1 MNDIRPRLQAE
12 VSKVVVGQDTGVD
25 ILLVAIAIGGHV
37 LIEGVPG
44 VAKTLMARAF
54 ATATGLEFTRIQF
67 TPDMLPSDVVGTMV
81 IRDGDLAFRAGPVFT
96 QVLLADEINRTP
108 PKTQSAL
115 LEAMG
120 EGQVTVD
127 GTTRALPTPFLVVA
141 TQNSIE
147 YEGTYPLPEAQLDRF
162 LIKFDM
168 GYPAEAEEVAM
179 LKLRRAGI
187 VPSTLD
193 DVEAVVSADDLAGLR
208 LVVDQTTV
216 SDEVAAYVASLV
228 RATRT
233 LPAVEV
239 GASPRAAVHLLAVA
253 RATARLNGRD
263 FVIPDDVM
271 AMASSVLAH
280 RLVLRPEAE
289 IERYQPADA
298 VATALSTVPVPR

>member
-12 VSKVVVGQDTGVD
+12 VSKVVVGQNSGVD
-25 ILLVAIAIGGHV
+25 ILLVAIAVGGHV

-54 ATATGLEFTRIQF
+54 ATATGLDFTRIQF

-127 GTTRALPTPFLVVA
+127 GTTRALPSPFLVVA

-162 LIKFDM
+162 VIKFDM
-168 GYPAEAEEVAM
+168 GYPAEADEVAM
-179 LKLRRAGI
+179 LRLRRAGI

-193 DVEAVVSADDLAGLR
+193 DVEAVASADDLVGMRAL
-208 LVVDQTTV
+208 VDQTTV
-216 SDEVAAYVASLV
+216 SDEVAAYA
-228 RATRT
+228 
-233 LPAVEV
+233 PAE
-239 GASPRAAVHLLAVA
+239 SH
-253 RATARLNGRD
+253 
-263 FVIPDDVM
+263 
-271 AMASSVLAH
+271 
-280 RLVLRPEAE
+280 
-289 IERYQPADA
+289 
-298 VATALSTVPVPR
+298 

>member
-12 VSKVVVGQDTGVD
+12 VSKVVVGQNTGVD
-25 ILLVAIAIGGHV
+25 ILLVAIAVGGHV

-54 ATATGLEFTRIQF
+54 ATATGLDFTRIQF

-168 GYPAEAEEVAM
+168 GYPTEAGEVAM
-179 LKLRRAGI
+179 LRLRRAGI

-193 DVEAVVSADDLAGLR
+193 DVKAVVSAGDLVDIRA
-208 LVVDQTTV
+208 VVDQTTV

-271 AMASSVLAH
+271 VMAPSVLAH

-289 IERYQPADA
+289 IERYQPTDA

>member
-12 VSKVVVGQDTGVD
+12 VAKVVVGQDTGVD
-25 ILLVAIAIGGHV
+25 ILLVAIAVGGHV

-54 ATATGLEFTRIQF
+54 ARATGLDFTRIQF

-127 GTTRALPTPFLVVA
+127 GTTRVLPTPFLVAA
-141 TQNSIE
+141 TQNPIE

-162 LIKFDM
+162 LVKLDM
-168 GYPAEAEEVAM
+168 GYPAEDDELAM
-179 LKLRRAGI
+179 LKLHREGI

-193 DVEAVVSADDLAGLR
+193 DVEVVASADDLVGLR
-208 LVVDQTTV
+208 AVVDQTTV
-216 SDEVAAYVASLV
+216 SDEVAAYVAALV

-271 AMASSVLAH
+271 VMAPSVLAH

-298 VATALSTVPVPR
+298 IAAALSTVPVPR